1 MPPVRGRVTENAP
14 LAQLTWLGVGGP
26 AEVLFEP
33 ADKDDLA
40 FFLKAKVNT
49 PVTVIG
55 GGSNLLIRDGGIPG
69 VVIRLTSGFK
79 KICVDGD
86 KIICD
91 AAVKNTE
98 IAQAA
103 LEAGL
108 SGFEFMVG
116 IPGTIGGAVR
126 MNAGAHGGCV
136 ADRLVEL
143 NGLEQSGAEIRL
155 TRDEIPFDYRENALP
170 SGWIFTDVVL
180 KGVPDTQESIAA
192 RMTEFKKLRKQSQPT
207 GVRTAGSM
215 FKNPVGLKAWQLIEK
230 AGCRGLRV
238 GNAIVSEKHANF
250 FVNLGGATA
259 RDFETLAEEVQ
270 KRVWETSEIN
280 LEWEVR
286 RVGVKPKAFSTFG
299 GK

>member
-79 KICVDGD
+79 KILVDGD

-143 NGLEQSGAEIRL
+143 NGLEQSGAEISL
-155 TRDEIPFDYRENALP
+155 TRDEIPFGYRENALP
-170 SGWIFTDVVL
+170 AGWIFTDVVL
-180 KGVPDTQESIAA
+180 KGVPDTKESISA
-192 RMTEFKKLRKQSQPT
+192 RMTEFKKLRKQNQPT

-238 GNAIVSEKHANF
+238 GDAIVSEKHANF
-250 FVNLGGATA
+250 FVNLGKATA
-259 RDFETLAEEVQ
+259 RDFETLAETVQ

>member
-69 VVIRLTSGFK
+69 VVIRLTTGFK

-98 IAQAA
+98 IAKTA

-143 NGLEQSGAEIRL
+143 NGLEQSGAEISL
-155 TRDEIPFDYRENALP
+155 TREEIPFGYRENALP

-180 KGVPDTQESIAA
+180 KGIPDTKESIAA
-192 RMTEFKKLRKQSQPT
+192 RMEEYKKLRKQNQPT

-238 GNAIVSEKHANF
+238 GDAIVSEKHANF
-250 FVNLGGATA
+250 FVNLGKATA
-259 RDFETLAEEVQ
+259 RDFETLAETVQ